1 MNDWD
6 RRELELIE
14 LLDTALATI
23 PDNPIHEQYVSRNI
37 VNYLTGIK
45 ILKEIKK
52 GEMNGEAYRNYG

>member
-6 RRELELIE
+6 KREQELIE

-23 PDNPIHEQYVSRNI
+23 SDNPIHEQYVSRNI

-45 ILKEIKK
+45 ILNEIKK
-52 GEMNGEAYRNYG
+52 GEMNGATYRHYG